1 MTDRSQG
8 LTPEDLSAEDR
19 IKRLQERP
27 TAASATPRVGRRHPA
42 ARSRALFAG
51 LALASF
57 GVVGASMAATQSIS
71 TSTVA
76 APAPAP
82 VVQTAVPAVT
92 ASPAPSSKATTPAPT
107 GTRSAPVTRTRGS

>member
-8 LTPEDLSAEDR
+8 LSTEDR

-57 GVVGASMAATQSIS
+57 GLVGASMAATQSIS
-71 TSTVA
+71 TSTMA
-76 APAPAP
+76 APAP
-82 VVQTAVPAVT
+82 VVQTAAAAVT
-92 ASPAPSSKATTPAPT
+92 SSPAPSSKATTPAPAA
-107 GTRSAPVTRTRGS
+107 TRSAPVTSTRGS